1 MKLIDAVLIR
11 LETIKKDKNASL
23 YSLNRDGGIA
33 KSTLSNLLN
42 HKQNK
47 IMLNLL
53 YDILSTM
60 GVSLKEFFDDPIFDD
75 VTD

>member
-11 LETIKKDKNASL
+11 LETIMKEKKASL
-23 YSLNRDGGIA
+23 YSLNKEGGIA
-33 KSTLSNLLN
+33 KSTLSHLLN

-60 GVSLKEFFDDPIFDD
+60 GVSLKEFFDDPIFDE

>member
-11 LETIKKDKNASL
+11 LESIMKDKGASI
-23 YSLNRDGGIA
+23 YSLNKEGGIA
-33 KSTLSNLLN
+33 KSTLSHLLN

-60 GVSLKEFFDDPIFDD
+60 GVSLKDFFDDPIFDE

>member
-11 LETIKKDKNASL
+11 LETIMKDKNASL

-47 IMLNLL
+47 VMLNLL

-60 GVSLKEFFDDPIFDD
+60 GVSLKEFFDDPIFDE

>member
-11 LETIKKDKNASL
+11 LETIMKDKNASL

-42 HKQNK
+42 S
-47 IMLNLL
+47 L
-53 YDILSTM
+53 DI
-60 GVSLKEFFDDPIFDD
+60 
-75 VTD
+75 

>member
-11 LETIKKDKNASL
+11 LESIMKEKKASL

-60 GVSLKEFFDDPIFDD
+60 GVSLKEFFDDPIFDE

>member
-11 LETIKKDKNASL
+11 LETVMKDKNASL
-23 YSLNRDGGIA
+23 YSLNKEGGIA
-33 KSTLSNLLN
+33 KSTLSHLLN

-60 GVSLKEFFDDPIFDD
+60 GVVLKSFLMIPFL
-75 VTD
+75 TM

>member
-11 LETIKKDKNASL
+11 LETIMKDKNASL
-23 YSLNRDGGIA
+23 YSFNRDGGIA

>member
-1 MKLIDAVLIR
+1 MKPIDAVLIR
-11 LETIKKDKNASL
+11 LETITKDKNASL